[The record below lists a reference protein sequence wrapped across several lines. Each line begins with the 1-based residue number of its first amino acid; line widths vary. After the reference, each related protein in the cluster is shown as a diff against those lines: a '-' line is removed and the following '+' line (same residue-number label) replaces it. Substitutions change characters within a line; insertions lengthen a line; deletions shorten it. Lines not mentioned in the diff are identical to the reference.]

1 MWGFLRL
8 AAAAAIITALV
19 ISRPKKT
26 MVEEVGTFDDRIEG
40 ELGRFV
46 GVINSVNSEQDETY
60 VAALKRLRDSSDD
73 VIAEAKRL
81 LVGRSDTPFAVRHS
95 VILAIASLHS
105 ADALDLL
112 SLVAL
117 NPQPLPP
124 VDDPHAGELHHHGA
138 EEAIQGEMLSLDAI
152 DGIEA
157 LADKGIDA
165 ALDVLVRAAGLPSN
179 AIRGAALTALAAKP
193 ERRAEFGRAMATL
206 PAELRHLGQLR
217 RVQIEDV
224 PQIRDPRV
232 HLAGKE
238 IDGASIPP
246 IAGERKDRA
255 EEAPLHGAPVI
266 SRS

>member
-19 ISRPKKT
+19 ISRPKRT
-26 MVEEVGTFDDRIEG
+26 TVEEIGTFDDRIDG

-46 GVINSVNSEQDETY
+46 GVINSVNSEADEAY
-60 VAALKRLRDSSDD
+60 VAALKRLRGSSDE
-73 VIAEAKRL
+73 VITEAKRL
-81 LVGRSDTPFAVRHS
+81 LAGRSDTPFAVRHS
-95 VILAIASLHS
+95 VILAVAALQSP
-105 ADALDLL
+105 DALDLL

-124 VDDPHAGELHHHGA
+124 VDDPHADALHHHGD
-138 EEAIQGEMLSLDAI
+138 EEAILAEMLALDAVG
-152 DGIEA
+152 GIEG
-157 LADKGIDA
+157 LADSGNEA

-193 ERRAEFGRAMATL
+193 ERRKEFGRAMSAL

-217 RVQIEDV
+217 RVSIEDV

-232 HLAGKE
+232 HLAGE
-238 IDGASIPP
+238 AFEVAAVPP
-246 IAGERKDRA
+246 LSSDRS
-255 EEAPLHGAPVI
+255 EDAPRHGAPVI

>member
-26 MVEEVGTFDDRIEG
+26 TVEEVGTFDDAISG

-46 GVINSVNSEQDETY
+46 GILNSVNSEQDKAY
-60 VAALKRLRDSSDD
+60 VSGLKRLRESRDD
-73 VIAEAKRL
+73 VLAEAKRL

-95 VILAIASLHS
+95 IILAVAALQS

-124 VDDPHAGELHHHGA
+124 VDDPHADEHHHHGA
-138 EEAIQGEMLSLDAI
+138 EEAIQAEMLALDAI

-157 LADKGIDA
+157 LADKGFGE
-165 ALDVLVRAAGLPSN
+165 ALEVLVRAASVPSN
-179 AIRGAALTALAAKP
+179 AIRGAALAALAAKP
-193 ERRAEFGRAMATL
+193 DRRDAFGRALSTL
-206 PAELRHLGQLR
+206 PSELRHLGQLR
-217 RVQIEDV
+217 RVPIEDV
-224 PQIRDPRV
+224 PQVRDPRV

-238 IDGASIPP
+238 LDGASVPSP
-246 IAGERKDRA
+246 AGERGDRA
-255 EEAPLHGAPVI
+255 GEAPRHGAPAI